1 MKKILTYSLIGLGC
15 LQLACK
21 TSPDKKTTLKN
32 TKTEISAITLYP
44 PITDLTTVHGLEESP
59 YFALKVNGEDAFVYH
74 SKEIRDEHEHRKQG
88 NSISY
93 QGVSYVNFSTNKEV
107 DLEISSFKNA
117 KNWSV
122 MPETGIEIYTIGN
135 SLRLSLDGPRKF
147 VVTATIDDKEEYFII
162 SAEQPETNIP
172 SKDDDGVLYLEAG
185 VHKYGQAWD
194 PYVNGIH
201 TVYIS
206 GGAVVEATINSKNKN
221 NIKLLGRGLL
231 SQSFVTHAEESV
243 KHAEEQEWD
252 ADWLGVVFTDS
263 ENIEIDGIA
272 ILSSPSYQLEI
283 ANSNNV
289 SIRNIK
295 LCGFGEHNNDG
306 LHTYGKN
313 IDISDS
319 FIASNDDRI
328 CITGL
333 YDKGDGKDGIEW
345 DGSNALTGV
354 PAENI
359 TIRDMVFLGLDNNG
373 GDIMLTWNGAGYA
386 KNIRIENVVSLTP
399 TNKAFI
405 AARHGGSADINDL
418 IIKNVTLHHGNLFDV
433 MVGGKNYQGA
443 GGGKLRKIL
452 LENIIIEANVAD
464 IGKQLMGESSIST
477 IENITLKNIMTK
489 DGKLNSIDQLN
500 IDTNEFVKNITVVE

>member
-1 MKKILTYSLIGLGC
+1 MKNIFLRSLIGLCC

-21 TSPDKKTTLKN
+21 SSTDIKANPENSSIKQKTIKLH
-32 TKTEISAITLYP
+32 P
-44 PITDLTTVHGLEESP
+44 PVADLSTVHGLEESP
-59 YFALKVNGEDAFVYH
+59 YFDLKVNGEDAFVYH

-93 QGVSYVNFSTNKEV
+93 QGVSYVNFSTTKEV
-107 DLEISSFKNA
+107 NLEITSFNNA
-117 KNWSV
+117 ENWSV
-122 MPETGIEIYTIGN
+122 MPETGIKVNSKGN
-135 SLRLSLDGPRKF
+135 SLKLTLDKPRKF

-243 KHAEEQEWD
+243 EHAEEQEWD

-272 ILSSPSYQLEI
+272 IMSSPSYQLEF

-289 SIRNIK
+289 SVRNIK

-313 IDISDS
+313 IDVSDS

-359 TIRDMVFLGLDNNG
+359 SIKDMVFLGLDNNG

-405 AARHGGSADINDL
+405 AARHGGSADIHDL
-418 IIKNVTLHHGNLFDV
+418 IIKNVTLLHGNLFDV

-443 GGGKLRKIL
+443 GGGKLRNML
-452 LENIIIEANVAD
+452 LENVIVEANNTD
-464 IGKQLMGESSIST
+464 IGKQLMGASSIST
-477 IENITLKNIMTK
+477 IENISLNNIMTK
-489 DGKLNSIDQLN
+489 DGMLNSFDQLN
-500 IDTNEFVKNITVVE
+500 IDINEFVKNIRVVE